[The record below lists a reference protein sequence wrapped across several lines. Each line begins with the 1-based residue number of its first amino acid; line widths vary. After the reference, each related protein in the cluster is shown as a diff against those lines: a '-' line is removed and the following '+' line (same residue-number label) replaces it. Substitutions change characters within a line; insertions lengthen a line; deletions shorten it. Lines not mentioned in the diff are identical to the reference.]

1 MNKINIA
8 EKLIEKRKEMGITQ
22 KTLGSH
28 IGVSKSSV
36 SKWEAGKNYPDIAY
50 LPKLAA
56 YFNITIDELMG
67 YLYQEEMDEQAFYD
81 RFCAGWILST
91 FMY

>member
-22 KTLGSH
+22 ETLGLH

-67 YLYQEEMDEQAFYD
+67 YSSQAEEDIQASCD
-81 RFCAGWILST
+81 WFCAGWLLST
-91 FMY
+91 FL